1 MTKPKHETT
10 VEKRILTVREVAT
23 VLGFRSVGPVY
34 KLIAAGEIPVVN
46 LPIRG
51 GTRVDEK
58 DLNVFIERSK
68 RVA

>member
-1 MTKPKHETT
+1 MTKPKNETT
-10 VEKRILTVREVAT
+10 VEKRLLTVNEVAA
-23 VLGFRSVGPVY
+23 VLGYKTPHAVY
-34 KLIAAGEIPVVN
+34 KLIADGELPVVN

-58 DLNVFIERSK
+58 DLNVFIERRK